1 MRILIA
7 EDDRTLRE
15 VLERGL
21 REAGYVVD
29 AVADGEAATTML
41 KGNEYEV
48 AILDWRMPKRSGIEA
63 LTLVRKL
70 GVTTPI
76 LILTARDAPF
86 DRVEGLNAGADDYL
100 VKPFD
105 FGELVARLQALQR
118 RPALR
123 FSEEIRCGDLAF
135 DSATRELRVA
145 GKDID
150 LTSTERLLI
159 ELLLRRSPAAVSR
172 RTIATQVWSDQAD
185 VVASNTIEVHVARIR
200 SKIAGSEA
208 KIETIR
214 GFGYRVVAT

>member
-1 MRILIA
+1 MRILVA

-29 AVADGEAATTML
+29 VVADGEAATTML
-41 KGNEYEV
+41 KDNEYEV
-48 AILDWRMPKRSGIEA
+48 AILDWRMPRRSGIEA
-63 LTLVRKL
+63 LALIRKA
-70 GVTTPI
+70 GVVTPV
-76 LILTARDAPF
+76 LMLTARDASV
-86 DRVEGLNAGADDYL
+86 DRVEGLNTGADDYL

-123 FSEEIRCGDLAF
+123 FNEEIRCGALQF

-145 GKDID
+145 GKDIE

-159 ELLLRRSPAAVSR
+159 E
-172 RTIATQVWSDQAD
+172 
-185 VVASNTIEVHVARIR
+185 
-200 SKIAGSEA
+200 
-208 KIETIR
+208 
-214 GFGYRVVAT
+214 